1 MNTTKH
7 TNLQNTFA
15 PTTLNIPA
23 KLLLCI
29 REFAA
34 RSDIRYYLNTLHFCT
49 RAGRAY
55 ISATD
60 GHMGGIIRSDEG
72 AVQGPDINWLVPI
85 ELFDKLSKSHLTIT
99 FSPPMLQGQVLNA
112 MPEAEEADSSA
123 DGKANFAAPITTPW
137 RCEVQLQQDAQTR
150 SITSLEAG
158 TRFPDMGRLFPK
170 ETGGCAAP
178 IDAALLTRI
187 YKAYAALKRGDGIS
201 SKRGSHKLGNGANA
215 HPVFGYP
222 TQPDAVVLLDFRDM
236 NFTGLVM
243 PLRGQGKANSA
254 DWLWEYGKTQ
264 EQRPLDQVSDA
275 YRAAAKTRRKQQL
288 QAERAEVKVKLEA
301 HAQRRRQAFKES
313 QQAKADSLSAPV
325 SALAVIKAEQP
336 PAALPA
342 AVASASALNSGA
354 GMDAAVDTGR
364 NFNLPSRFVVPQAW
378 LQAQAVGVGA

>member
-1 MNTTKH
+1 MKTHLPTA
-7 TNLQNTFA
+7 LQNTFT
-15 PTTLNIPA
+15 PTTLQIPA

-34 RSDIRYYLNTLHFCT
+34 RSDIRYYLNTLHFST

-99 FSPPMLQGQVLNA
+99 FSLPMLQGQVLSA

-123 DGKANFAAPITTPW
+123 EGKASTASITSSW

-158 TRFPDMGRLFPK
+158 TRFPDMGRLFPQ
-170 ETGGCAAP
+170 ETGSCAAP

-187 YKAYAALKRGDGIS
+187 YKAYTALKRGDGIS
-201 SKRGSHKLGNGANA
+201 SKRGGAKLGNGASA

-222 TQPDAVVLLDFRDM
+222 TQPDSVVLLDFRDVD
-236 NFTGLVM
+236 FTGLVM
-243 PLRGQGKANSA
+243 PLRGQGKANTA
-254 DWLWEYGKTQ
+254 DWLWEYGQTQ
-264 EQRPLDQVSDA
+264 ELRPLDQVSDA
-275 YRAAAKTRRKQQL
+275 YRTAAKARRKQQI
-288 QAERAEVKVKLEA
+288 QAERAEVRIKLEA
-301 HAQRRRQAFKES
+301 HAQRRRQAFKDA
-313 QQAKADSLSAPV
+313 QQAQA
-325 SALAVIKAEQP
+325 
-336 PAALPA
+336 AALPVA
-342 AVASASALNSGA
+342 APALPAPVIPASALSSGA
-354 GMDAAVDTGR
+354 GVDTGN

-378 LQAQAVGVGA
+378 LQAQGVGAGA

>member
-1 MNTTKH
+1 MNTTK
-7 TNLQNTFA
+7 LQTTFT
-15 PTTLNIPA
+15 PTTLQIPA

-29 REFAA
+29 GEFAA
-34 RSDIRYYLNTLHFCT
+34 RSDIRYYLNTLHFST

-72 AVQGPDINWLVPI
+72 SVDGPDINWLVPI

-99 FSPPMLQGQVLNA
+99 FSPPMLQGQVLSA

-123 DGKANFAAPITTPW
+123 EGKASTASITSSW

-187 YKAYAALKRGDGIS
+187 YKAYTVLKRGDGLS
-201 SKRGSHKLGNGANA
+201 SKRGGVKLGNGASA

-222 TQPDAVVLLDFRDM
+222 TQPDSVVLLDFRDVD
-236 NFTGLVM
+236 FTGLVM
-243 PLRGQGKANSA
+243 PLRGQGKANTA
-254 DWLWEYGKTQ
+254 DWLWEYGQTQ

-288 QAERAEVKVKLEA
+288 QAERAEVRVKLEA
-301 HAQRRRQAFKES
+301 HAQRRRQAFKDA
-313 QQAKADSLSAPV
+313 QLAQA
-325 SALAVIKAEQP
+325 
-336 PAALPA
+336 AALPVA
-342 AVASASALNSGA
+342 AYPAKTPTSSAILPAPAAPTSALSSGVGA
-354 GMDAAVDTGR
+354 NAAVDTGGS
-364 NFNLPSRFVVPQAW
+364 FNLPSRFVVPQAW
-378 LQAQAVGVGA
+378 LQAQAVGAGV

>member
-1 MNTTKH
+1 MKTHLPTA
-7 TNLQNTFA
+7 LQNTFT
-15 PTTLNIPA
+15 PTTLQIPA

-34 RSDIRYYLNTLHFCT
+34 RSDIRYYLNTLHFST

-99 FSPPMLQGQVLNA
+99 FSPPMLQGQVLSA
-112 MPEAEEADSSA
+112 MPEAEEADVSM
-123 DGKANFAAPITTPW
+123 DGKANLTASW

-158 TRFPDMGRLFPK
+158 TRFPEMGRLFPK

-178 IDAALLTRI
+178 IDSALLTRI
-187 YKAYAALKRGDGIS
+187 YKAYTALKRGDGLS
-201 SKRGSHKLGNGANA
+201 SKRGGAKLGNGASA

-222 TQPDAVVLLDFRDM
+222 TQPDSVVLLDFRDVD
-236 NFTGLVM
+236 FTGLVM
-243 PLRGQGKANSA
+243 PLRGQGKANTA
-254 DWLWEYGKTQ
+254 DWLWEYGQTQ

-275 YRAAAKTRRKQQL
+275 YRAAAKARRKQQL
-288 QAERAEVKVKLEA
+288 QAERAEVRVKLEA
-301 HAQRRRQAFKES
+301 HAQRRRQAFKDA
-313 QQAKADSLSAPV
+313 QQAQAAAPAKTPTSSAILPAPAAPT
-325 SALAVIKAEQP
+325 SALR
-336 PAALPA
+336 
-342 AVASASALNSGA
+342 SGA
-354 GMDAAVDTGR
+354 GVNAAVDTGS
-364 NFNLPSRFVVPQAW
+364 NFSLPSRFVVPQAW
-378 LQAQAVGVGA
+378 LQAQAVGLAA